1 MSRRQPLTHSLPAC
15 KRQYV
20 PFYAWVVSKKM
31 LPVSYIFKETKLPPS
46 EVQESQD
53 GERFFGLSVLLFIGA
68 WRFDKYRCFIIDL
81 HLQKFGFFDNYK
93 SLEVH
98 GYQEMP
104 HRVCNTFQ
112 TLLSHRHRS
121 PLRDCAA
128 RGTGRLVLATLKPT
142 KLSNTPRSLLI
153 LHLLWGL
160 LHHILAPTT
169 AQYWLVLP
177 SIGQYY
183 RALHSIAQYYN
194 QASYSCA
201 SFYCPCKLFTHS
213 L

>member
-1 MSRRQPLTHSLPAC
+1 MSHSMLGLFQRKCCRSHTFSRRQSCPLQRTV
-15 KRQYV
+15 K
-20 PFYAWVVSKKM
+20 
-31 LPVSYIFKETKLPPS
+31 
-46 EVQESQD
+46 
-53 GERFFGLSVLLFIGA
+53 GFFGLSVLLFIGA

-98 GYQEMP
+98 GYWEMP

-121 PLRDCAA
+121 PLRDCAV
-128 RGTGRLVLATLKPT
+128 RGTGRLVLATLKPLKPT

-169 AQYWLVLP
+169 A
-177 SIGQYY
+177 
-183 RALHSIAQYYN
+183 
-194 QASYSCA
+194 
-201 SFYCPCKLFTHS
+201 
-213 L
+213 